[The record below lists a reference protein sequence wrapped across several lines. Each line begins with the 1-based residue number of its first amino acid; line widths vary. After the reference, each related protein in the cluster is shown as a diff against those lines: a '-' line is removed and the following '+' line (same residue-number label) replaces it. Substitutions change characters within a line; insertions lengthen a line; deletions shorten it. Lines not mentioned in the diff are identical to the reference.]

1 MAKTAA
7 KKKPTPK
14 KKTTKRT
21 AAAAPP
27 AALAPVATP
36 VPVAAPIAA
45 PPAAAPVMVWATSP
59 EAAVTPPKSTVTNV
73 IDDPSVSLQR
83 FDLLDLQPYT
93 QEKVYATSASR
104 DFHLFY
110 VGRDN
115 VHDILKHVLSRV
127 SVSLYLNMFGFD
139 DDELNDILMK
149 IALDATITML
159 VTLDKSQAGGKH
171 EKALLDADRQHNLA
185 LFNTHFVTKTH
196 VQEFVIGQ
204 SATHQISHTKGF
216 VADGRVAGE
225 GSTNWSGLRRR
236 YLCRQGERRR
246 RRLQG
251 AKQHPV
257 DHYRSGY
264 DQPLFVRAGGRAY
277 GGTETVRGSQGGRQ
291 QAPESQGRESAFGRQ
306 TCGTASRVGSALKR
320 AA

>member
-1 MAKTAA
+1 MAKRAA

-14 KKTTKRT
+14 KKTTNRP

-27 AALAPVATP
+27 AALASAVAS
-36 VPVAAPIAA
+36 VPAAAPIAA
-45 PPAAAPVMVWATSP
+45 PLAAAPVMVWATSP
-59 EAAVTPPKSTVTNV
+59 DAAVTPPKSTVTNV

-93 QEKVYATSASR
+93 QEKVYATSASK

-110 VGRDN
+110 VGRDD

-159 VTLDKSQAGGKH
+159 VTLDKSQAGGTH
-171 EKALLDADRQHNLA
+171 EKTLLDLDRQHNLA

-225 GSTNWSGLRRR
+225 GSTNWSAS
-236 YLCRQGERRR
+236 GE
-246 RRLQG
+246 G
-251 AKQHPV
+251 T
-257 DHYRSGY
+257 
-264 DQPLFVRAGGRAY
+264 FVIKGSAGGAGY
-277 GGTETVRGSQGGRQ
+277 KAQNNTQSIITDPDTVSRFSSELVAEHMIAQK
-291 QAPESQGRESAFGRQ
+291 QAAGVKAVANRPLKAKAAHPRSLAKP
-306 TCGTASRVGSALKR
+306 AVPHPALVR
-320 AA
+320 H